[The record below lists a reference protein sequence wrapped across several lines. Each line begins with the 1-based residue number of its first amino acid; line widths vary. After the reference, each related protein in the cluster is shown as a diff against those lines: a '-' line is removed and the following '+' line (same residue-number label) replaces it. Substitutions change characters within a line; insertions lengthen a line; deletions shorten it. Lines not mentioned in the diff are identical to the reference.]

1 MVVNFKIVDNC
12 IYGEYNMEM
21 YLWGKL
27 AGKTIRWTNYGHS
40 QLNKDTK
47 NFIRNCI
54 LNNR

>member
-1 MVVNFKIVDNC
+1 MIVNFKIIDNC

-21 YLWGKL
+21 YLWGRL
-27 AGKTIRWTNYGHS
+27 SGKTIKWTNYGKS
-40 QLNKDTK
+40 QLSKDTK